1 MLSEEQLNTLADN
14 LSEKGYGLIPNFL
27 QPREYRALRS
37 LIENKKEQGELKRA
51 GIGSGQDYQ
60 LDRSVRGDLIYWIS
74 PEEAAAATQ
83 VYLDKLQELMRYIN
97 RSLFL
102 SLKDAEIHHTVYPPG
117 TFYQRHL
124 DQFRHDDHRKLSI
137 ICYLNDDWQ
146 ETDGGQLRLYLPED
160 GQEKIIDVL
169 PEGGLLA
176 CFRSDLIEHEVLPA
190 TRHRYSVTGW
200 LLDQLA
206 DLPFQN

>member
-1 MLSEEQLNTLADN
+1 MLADELLNTLADN

-60 LDRSVRGDLIYWIS
+60 LDRSIRGDLIYWIS

-83 VYLDKLQELMRYIN
+83 VYLEKLRELMQYIN

-117 TFYQRHL
+117 TFYKRHL

-160 GQEKIIDVL
+160 GQEKIVDVL